1 MDSFREI
8 RYMSGVMRVC
18 ADIAFKEWA
27 VVVDAL
33 ARGEQILILR
43 KGGIREQRGEF
54 HVEHPA
60 FWLFPTQYHEAE
72 RSIIPSKRPA
82 LRELAAAAPADAV
95 DIQYYAVADP
105 VVSITDAATLER
117 LQGRHIWAESTLRQR
132 FEFGRGPGLHALIV
146 RVYQLPRPER
156 LPMRAQYGGCKSWVQ
171 LERALAG
178 EVTPVLD
185 DAEFARQRDE
195 LIERIR
201 DHACADL

>member
-1 MDSFREI
+1 MFV
-8 RYMSGVMRVC
+8 VMRVC

-43 KGGIREQRGEF
+43 KGGIREYRGEF
-54 HVEHPA
+54 HVDHPA

-72 RSIIPSKRPA
+72 PSVIPSKRPA
-82 LRELAAAAPADAV
+82 VRELAARARTSETGA

-105 VVSITDAATLER
+105 VLLIRDLATLER
-117 LQGRHIWAESTLRQR
+117 LQGRHIWAESTLRRR

-146 RVYQLPRPER
+146 RVYQLPAPER
-156 LPMRAQYGGCKSWVQ
+156 LPMREQYGGCKSWVQ
-171 LERALAG
+171 LERAVAG
-178 EVTPVLD
+178 DVMPVLD

-201 DHACADL
+201 EHACADL